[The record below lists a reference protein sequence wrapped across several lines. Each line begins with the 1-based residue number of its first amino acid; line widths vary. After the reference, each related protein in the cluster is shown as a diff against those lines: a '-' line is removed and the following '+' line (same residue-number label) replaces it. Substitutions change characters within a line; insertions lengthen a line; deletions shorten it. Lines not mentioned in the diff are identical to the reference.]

1 MLYIITPNFK
11 IIVTPLTGA
20 IIKFT
25 FKGKVAFDFRGS
37 TTSEVVITKLQN
49 VLENKTTRE
58 EFPLWAYKWVQN
70 FDKRDQLTAEENKL
84 HDYLIE
90 LLAIDLEI
98 DKDIYFHPNDDI
110 KDWIQKINDGE
121 SF

>member
-1 MLYIITPNFK
+1 M
-11 IIVTPLTGA
+11 
-20 IIKFT
+20 T
-25 FKGKVAFDFRGS
+25 FEDQP
-37 TTSEVVITKLQN
+37 TSEVVITKLQN

-58 EFPLWAYKWVQN
+58 EFHLWAYKCVQN
-70 FDKRDQLTAEENKL
+70 FDKKDQLTTEENKL

>member
-1 MLYIITPNFK
+1 
-11 IIVTPLTGA
+11 
-20 IIKFT
+20 
-25 FKGKVAFDFRGS
+25 
-37 TTSEVVITKLQN
+37 
-49 VLENKTTRE
+49 
-58 EFPLWAYKWVQN
+58 LWAYKWVQN
-70 FDKRDQLTAEENKL
+70 FDKRDQLTTEENKL

-98 DKDIYFHPNDDI
+98 DKDVYFHPDDDI